1 MSEIKRLTEITDQL
15 LGPQGCPW
23 DREQTLK
30 SLRPC
35 IIEEAC
41 ELIEAIDLNDQHQ
54 ILEELG
60 DFFFVAFFLCKVAEK
75 EKHCDMKDVLKELND
90 KLVRRHPHVFG
101 NTEANTSEAV
111 LKQWSEIKQKEKNKA
126 HRKSALDSIPKEL
139 PALARAHKVYKK
151 MREANFPDIPKKKSK
166 DSINENALG
175 EQLFSLVAQAYDNGL
190 DAEHALRQALAYS
203 EQSFRTY
210 EKSQEQ

>member
-1 MSEIKRLTEITDQL
+1 MKELNRLIDITDKL

-41 ELIEAIDLNDQHQ
+41 ELLEAIDLNDPQFIH
-54 ILEELG
+54 EELG

-75 EKHCDMKDVLKELND
+75 EKQCDISSVLQELND

-101 NTEANTSEAV
+101 NTQANTSEAV
-111 LKQWSEIKQKEKNKA
+111 LEQWAEIKKKEKGKS
-126 HRKSALDSIPKEL
+126 HRKSSLDSIPKEL
-139 PALARAHKVYKK
+139 PGLARAQKVYKK
-151 MREANFPDIPKKKSK
+151 MREAKYPNSLKKHT
-166 DSINENALG
+166 DNIFENENTLG
-175 EQLFSLVAQAYDNGL
+175 EFLIDIAAQAHEKGL
-190 DAEHALRQALAYS
+190 DAEHALRQALTHK
-203 EQSFRTY
+203 EKSFRAF
-210 EKSQEQ
+210 EQQ